1 MRSFTLTIGFSLLG
15 SLTIKE
21 NQAWFI
27 CTAGNNFPDS
37 FFDWIEARKY
47 IPGAS
52 IEYNEGDVSGSDL
65 YIITK
70 YLKVLRFRFS
80 GNENDGFYY
89 QQRFNATENDNV
101 QTLRDF
107 IGDIEDTCF
116 RKLASRF
123 GLDLLL
129 DEKINMLSTGEFRRA
144 VILKAGMSSP
154 RVIFVDEPYA
164 GLDASGCQVFNE
176 MVSHLICRGTS
187 VVIFSSSCEKPAF
200 ITHSINSGKHR
211 DSIYTYGPSRFTI
224 PQIKYKIDFEYA
236 FRLNNITARYSGRD
250 ILHNISWSVKPNQ
263 LWSLTGRNG
272 AGKSTLLS
280 FVYADNPQVYSN
292 DVWLF
297 DRKRGSGESIWEV
310 KDMIGFYS
318 SEMHRY
324 FSKMKTV
331 QAAID
336 SIVFQNP
343 YEGRILSPEEE
354 NFMLQVTEYFGLGS
368 LRQKFLYEISSV
380 TQKLVLLAGVLAKN
394 APVLIL
400 DEPFQGFSDEMIE
413 RALALLVRY
422 IRNRT
427 FIMVSHSHSHFPEG
441 VNKHFHLEEG
451 VGNEIPGFP
460 DTLGH

>member
-27 CTAGNNFPDS
+27 CTAGKNFPDS

-154 RVIFVDEPYA
+154 RVIFVE
-164 GLDASGCQVFNE
+164 
-176 MVSHLICRGTS
+176 R
-187 VVIFSSSCEKPAF
+187 
-200 ITHSINSGKHR
+200 
-211 DSIYTYGPSRFTI
+211 
-224 PQIKYKIDFEYA
+224 
-236 FRLNNITARYSGRD
+236 
-250 ILHNISWSVKPNQ
+250 
-263 LWSLTGRNG
+263 
-272 AGKSTLLS
+272 
-280 FVYADNPQVYSN
+280 
-292 DVWLF
+292 
-297 DRKRGSGESIWEV
+297 
-310 KDMIGFYS
+310 
-318 SEMHRY
+318 
-324 FSKMKTV
+324 
-331 QAAID
+331 
-336 SIVFQNP
+336 
-343 YEGRILSPEEE
+343 
-354 NFMLQVTEYFGLGS
+354 
-368 LRQKFLYEISSV
+368 FLY
-380 TQKLVLLAGVLAKN
+380 
-394 APVLIL
+394 
-400 DEPFQGFSDEMIE
+400 
-413 RALALLVRY
+413 
-422 IRNRT
+422 
-427 FIMVSHSHSHFPEG
+427 
-441 VNKHFHLEEG
+441 
-451 VGNEIPGFP
+451 
-460 DTLGH
+460 LGIQF